1 MQKIFAKIRKNGQLL
16 RLFPYFCSLFE
27 TMKKF
32 LVIQTASIGDVILA
46 TAVAEKLHAYY
57 PDSQI
62 DMMIKKGYDSLFE
75 NHPYIN
81 KVYSWDKKN
90 HKYRNLFSILKEV
103 RRQRYDLIVNIQ
115 RYAATGF
122 VTAFGKAKETSG
134 FNKNPFSMF
143 FTHKVKHQ
151 IGVKGVHEVDRNQKL
166 IEHITDGKAVRP
178 GLYPSETVF
187 EKVKHYKSGRY
198 ICVAPCSLWFTK
210 QYPEDLWAHF
220 LRLVPDDLKVYLLG
234 GKDDIALCDRIIANV
249 PEKQIESLAGQLNL
263 LESAALMKDAEMNYV
278 NDSSPM
284 HLASSQNA
292 PTTAIFCSTVADFG
306 FGPLSEDSV
315 VVEENRNLK
324 CRPCGLHGYKECPKG
339 HFKCAYYIDVKE
351 LTDRL

>member
-1 MQKIFAKIRKNGQLL
+1 
-16 RLFPYFCSLFE
+16 
-27 TMKKF
+27 MKRF

-46 TAVAEKLHAYY
+46 TAVAEKLHAYF

-75 NHPYIN
+75 DHPFIN
-81 KVYSWDKKN
+81 KVYSWDKKK
-90 HKYRNLFSILKEV
+90 HKYRSLFSIWRQI

-122 VTAFGKAKETSG
+122 ITAFGKAKETSG
-134 FNKNPFSMF
+134 FNKNPFSCF
-143 FTHKVKHQ
+143 FTHRIKHE

-166 IEHITDGKAVRP
+166 IAHITDDKAVRP
-178 GLYPSETVF
+178 GLYPNEKIL
-187 EKVKHYKSGRY
+187 EKVKHYKSDRY

-210 QYPEDLWAHF
+210 QYPEDLWIQF
-220 LRLVPDDLKVYLLG
+220 LRQIPVDLKVYLLG
-234 GKDDIALCDRIIANV
+234 GKDDGALCDRIIANV
-249 PEKQIESLAGQLNL
+249 PDKQIESLAGQLNL
-263 LESAALMKDAEMNYV
+263 LESAALMRDAAMNYV

-292 PTTAIFCSTVADFG
+292 PTTAIFCSTTADFG
-306 FGPLSEDSV
+306 FGPLSDDSV

-324 CRPCGLHGYKECPKG
+324 CRPCGLHGYRECPKG
-339 HFKCAYYIDVKE
+339 HFNCAYFIDIKE
-351 LTDRL
+351 LIDRL

>member
-1 MQKIFAKIRKNGQLL
+1 
-16 RLFPYFCSLFE
+16 
-27 TMKKF
+27 MKKF

-62 DMMIKKGYDSLFE
+62 DMMIKKGYESLFE
-75 NHPYIN
+75 NHPYLN

-90 HKYRNLFSILKEV
+90 RKYRSLFSIWRQV
-103 RRQRYDLIVNIQ
+103 RSQRYDLIVNIQ

-122 VTAFGKAKETSG
+122 ITAFGKAKETAG
-134 FNKNPFSMF
+134 FNKNPFSCL
-143 FTHKVKHQ
+143 FTHKIKHE
-151 IGVKGVHEVDRNQKL
+151 IGVKGLHEVDRNQKL
-166 IEHITDGKAVRP
+166 IAHITDDKAVRP
-178 GLYPSETVF
+178 ALYPNDAVF
-187 EKVKHYKSGRY
+187 EKVKHYKTETY

-210 QYPEDLWAHF
+210 QFPEERWIHF
-220 LRLVPDDLKVYLLG
+220 LRLVPEDLKVYLLG
-234 GKDDIALCDRIIANV
+234 GRDDIAYCDRIIANV
-249 PEKQIESLAGQLNL
+249 PDKHIESLAGQLNL
-263 LESAALMKDAEMNYV
+263 LESAALMRDAKMNFV

-306 FGPLSEDSV
+306 FGPLSDDSV
-315 VVEENRNLK
+315 VVQENRNLK
-324 CRPCGLHGYKECPKG
+324 CRPCGLHGFKKCPEG
-339 HFKCAYYIDVKE
+339 HFRCAEFIDIKE